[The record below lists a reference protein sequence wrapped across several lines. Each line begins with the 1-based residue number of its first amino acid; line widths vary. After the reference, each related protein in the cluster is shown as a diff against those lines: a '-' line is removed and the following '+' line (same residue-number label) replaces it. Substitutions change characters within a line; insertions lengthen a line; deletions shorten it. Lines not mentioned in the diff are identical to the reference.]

1 MLSEAVCLSGR
12 DREARSTGPMW
23 GSDLL
28 WRFRHV
34 ISLWGPYSLIC
45 EIKCSCAM
53 ILCTTV
59 WQALKAWQLKGQRLE
74 GLITYFSYSQHVLCV
89 PLCPYENA
97 GCTHT
102 TPGSVM
108 INIQVLIN
116 TEVKLHLEQIFPYKS
131 VSILNLKSDKLWII
145 HIKVIY
151 WFFAIIRCLVSC
163 RNKIIFP

>member
-1 MLSEAVCLSGR
+1 
-12 DREARSTGPMW
+12 
-23 GSDLL
+23 
-28 WRFRHV
+28 
-34 ISLWGPYSLIC
+34 
-45 EIKCSCAM
+45 M
-53 ILCTTV
+53 ILCTIV
-59 WQALKAWQLKGQRLE
+59 WWALKAWQLKGQRLE
-74 GLITYFSYSQHVLCV
+74 GLIIYFSYSQHVLCV

-108 INIQVLIN
+108 ISTGSYKHRIPGTEEPGRLLSMGSHSWTRLKRLRSRNSNIN

-131 VSILNLKSDKLWII
+131 VSILNIKSDKLWII

-163 RNKIIFP
+163 RNKIIFL